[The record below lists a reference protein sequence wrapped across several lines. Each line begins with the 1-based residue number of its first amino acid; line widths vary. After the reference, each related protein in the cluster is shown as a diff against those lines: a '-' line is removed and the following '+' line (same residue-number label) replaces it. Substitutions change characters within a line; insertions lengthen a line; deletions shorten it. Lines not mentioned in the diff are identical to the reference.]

1 MIDLDYHKGHPC
13 IYPPF
18 KFCQEGYCSG
28 CNIYLQKKETEQL
41 RKIFKWPLDKISNG
55 GRNVN

>member
-28 CNIYLQKKETEQL
+28 CDIHQQMKKMEKILSEPVNIVSSVGVC
-41 RKIFKWPLDKISNG
+41 PN
-55 GRNVN
+55 